1 MAKLSKAGFHAVW
14 AAEVL
19 YAFGPPEGQ
28 DTGATPEEAALQAT
42 RDTIR
47 VIMVPPPP
55 PQPLLSLGTIAIPR
69 IARGDARMPPS
80 SSCC

>member
-1 MAKLSKAGFHAVW
+1 VAKLSKAGFHAVW

-47 VIMVPPPP
+47 VIKVPPPP
-55 PQPLLSLGTIAIPR
+55 PPTSSQLGHHCN
-69 IARGDARMPPS
+69 PS
-80 SSCC
+80 DSTW